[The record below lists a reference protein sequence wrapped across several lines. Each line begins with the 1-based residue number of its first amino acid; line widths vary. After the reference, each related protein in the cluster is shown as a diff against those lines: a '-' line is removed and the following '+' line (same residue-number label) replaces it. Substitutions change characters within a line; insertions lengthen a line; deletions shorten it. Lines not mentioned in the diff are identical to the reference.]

1 MSLNIKEFI
10 IRLLSKGI
18 IINNKLININILA
31 FALIFSLSSKNQQK
45 NVNISDNQMIK
56 I

>member
-1 MSLNIKEFI
+1 MSLNIMEFI

-31 FALIFSLSSKNQQK
+31 FALIFSLSSKNSTK
-45 NVNISDNQMIK
+45 KM
-56 I
+56 